1 LWDVVGQKLGVPVY
15 KLLGGKLRDR
25 IRIYTSYRWGR
36 IERTREAY
44 AKRTKELVA
53 EGAMAGKYDPFF
65 DRVDADRQVSL
76 KTLRELEQMVQGIRE
91 GGPDFDI
98 CIEGHAKFNV
108 GSAITIAKVLEPFK
122 VLFFEEPRCGFS
134 SRTLRAA
141 AASPNCAKWRPW
153 RTRTL

>member
-1 LWDVVGQKLGVPVY
+1 MVGQKLGVPVY

-141 AASPNCAKWRPW
+141 VASPNYAKWRHW

>member
-53 EGAMAGKYDPFF
+53 EGRWPASTIPFSTAWMRTGK
-65 DRVDADRQVSL
+65 
-76 KTLRELEQMVQGIRE
+76 
-91 GGPDFDI
+91 
-98 CIEGHAKFNV
+98 
-108 GSAITIAKVLEPFK
+108 SA
-122 VLFFEEPRCGFS
+122 
-134 SRTLRAA
+134 
-141 AASPNCAKWRPW
+141 
-153 RTRTL
+153 